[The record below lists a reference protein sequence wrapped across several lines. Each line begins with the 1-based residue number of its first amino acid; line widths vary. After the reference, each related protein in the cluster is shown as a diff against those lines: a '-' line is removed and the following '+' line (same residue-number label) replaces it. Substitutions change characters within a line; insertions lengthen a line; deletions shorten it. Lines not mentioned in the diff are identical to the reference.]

1 MMTFVFAT
9 CERKRALEF
18 LQKLY
23 PSTEVSDTD
32 ESVKDLLDI
41 IENDEIRVCDPEFHS
56 GQIIRSKN
64 WNDDTEAKA
73 KAALKKSGLWFKA

>member
-1 MMTFVFAT
+1 MTFAFAT
-9 CERKRALEF
+9 CERRRALEF

-41 IENDEIRVCDPEFHS
+41 IEADEIRVCDPDFHR
-56 GQIIRSKN
+56 GQIIQSTN
-64 WNDDTEAKA
+64 WKDDTAERT
-73 KAALKKSGLWFKA
+73 KAALEKSGLDFA